1 VVKKSPSYINITLT
15 TVEPDNG
22 LKSGENCLNWGFNVV
37 RQLTFVQNTFS
48 DIMPNANVEHGHG
61 STLVYK
67 EKVKEKE
74 KEIDSCSDSQSTIV
88 VNGYPAT
95 KEKDELVVSIVQH
108 GSPARDPGRVEGDI
122 FDSVM
127 DRRTRY

>member
-1 VVKKSPSYINITLT
+1 M
-15 TVEPDNG
+15 PD
-22 LKSGENCLNWGFNVV
+22 
-37 RQLTFVQNTFS
+37 
-48 DIMPNANVEHGHG
+48 ANVEHGHE
-61 STLVYK
+61 STSLY
-67 EKVKEKE
+67 EEEERVKATKM
-74 KEIDSCSDSQSTIV
+74 DSCSDSQSTIV

>member
-1 VVKKSPSYINITLT
+1 M
-15 TVEPDNG
+15 
-22 LKSGENCLNWGFNVV
+22 NWGFNVV
-37 RQLTFVQNTFS
+37 RQSTFVQNTFS
-48 DIMPNANVEHGHG
+48 DITPNANVEHGHG

-74 KEIDSCSDSQSTIV
+74 MDSCSDSQSTIV

-95 KEKDELVVSIVQH
+95 KEKDELVVSIVQY

-122 FDSVM
+122 VDSVI